1 MQLVW
6 RSARSEQRLEEA
18 TYVDDSYISMVG
30 LYPHTLNREDKSKQ
44 EPGLGN
50 KGFINMR
57 AYIIVPGR
65 SK

>member
-1 MQLVW
+1 M
-6 RSARSEQRLEEA
+6 
-18 TYVDDSYISMVG
+18 DDSYISMVG